1 MFENKQWKKI
11 AIDKDKIDALIQ
23 ENYMS
28 IYKYC
33 FYHVHSRD
41 VAQDITQDVFLKF
54 IKEIERYREYGKLKN
69 YLYVI
74 ARNSIRDYAR
84 KIKEVDL
91 ETDFETEK
99 YDDGGIDKKIDQ
111 LSVWEALNSLEE
123 LEKEI
128 LILRYYQDFIIK
140 EISEIMGMPASTIR
154 YKLKNAEKTLKSR
167 LEL

>member
-1 MFENKQWKKI
+1 MFENKRWRKI

-33 FYHVHSRD
+33 FYHVHNRD

-84 KIKEVDL
+84 KIKEADL
-91 ETDFETEK
+91 ETGFETEK

-111 LSVWEALNSLEE
+111 LSVWEALSSLEE

-128 LILRYYQDFIIK
+128 LILRYYQDFKIK
-140 EISEIMGMPASTIR
+140 EISEIMGIPASTIR

>member
-1 MFENKQWKKI
+1 MFENNQWRKN

-33 FYHVHSRD
+33 FYHIHNRD
-41 VAQDITQDVFLKF
+41 AAQDITQDVFLKF

-74 ARNSIRDYAR
+74 ARNSIRDYMR
-84 KIKEVDL
+84 KRKEVNL
-91 ETDFETEK
+91 ESVSETET
-99 YDDGGIDKKIDQ
+99 YDDGGINKKIDQ
-111 LSVWEALNSLEE
+111 ISVWEALSSLEE

-128 LILRYYQDFIIK
+128 LILRYYQELRIK
-140 EISEIMGMPASTIR
+140 DISEIMGMPASTIR
-154 YKLKNAEKTLKSR
+154 YKLKNAEKTLKRR